1 MMRNK
6 SKILGPGLAI
16 GVAFILFLTAA
27 LGFPKGLEYLFGDNM
42 KIEAKL
48 AASQLLVSILGFGGA
63 AAALIFALI
72 QYRRG
77 EQWKRTEFIANE
89 IKDFESDPAIQN
101 TLLMIDWGTRKLNL
115 FLVSEPKSSDLVK
128 ITREV
133 QWKALLPHP
142 LKRAHPEY
150 QASTPSDVET
160 ADVNTGKGKFS
171 PKEAKIRDTY
181 DVFLTR
187 LDRFANYINSGLI
200 ASDELEPFLSY
211 WIEALTNNKHPEDD
225 AVWKCT
231 LLTYI
236 NFYGYSGVKDLLKY
250 YGKDIKPDGVIYNA
264 LKNSIEDKTL
274 ADRLYKSVSA
284 K

>member
-1 MMRNK
+1 MGNK
-6 SKILGPGLAI
+6 SKILGPSLAI
-16 GVAFILFLTAA
+16 GVAFILFLIAA

-72 QYRRG
+72 QYKRG

-101 TLLMIDWGTRKLNL
+101 ALLMIDWGERKLNL
-115 FLVSEPKSSDLVK
+115 FLVSEPKSGDLIKVS
-128 ITREV
+128 REV

-150 QASTPSDVET
+150 QASTPSGAET
-160 ADVNTGKGKFS
+160 TDANKGSGRFR
-171 PKEAKIRDTY
+171 PEEAKIRDTY

-200 ASDELEPFLSY
+200 SSDELEPFLSY

-236 NFYGYSGVKDLLKY
+236 NFYGYSGVKELLKY
-250 YGKDIKPDGVIYNA
+250 YGKDINPDSAIYQA
-264 LKNSIEDKTL
+264 LKNSISDKVL
-274 ADRLYKSVSA
+274 AERLYKSVST